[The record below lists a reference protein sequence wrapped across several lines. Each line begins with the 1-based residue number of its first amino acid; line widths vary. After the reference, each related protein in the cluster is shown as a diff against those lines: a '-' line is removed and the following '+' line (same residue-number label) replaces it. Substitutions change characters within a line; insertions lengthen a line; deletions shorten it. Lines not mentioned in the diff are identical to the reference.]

1 MKIIMAENDK
11 ILSKYC
17 CQSSLMFRSDAII
30 SEITQSRL
38 STNIIH
44 QRQNELGHRLP
55 LGSYL
60 VLPVQRILRYHLL
73 LKVGVMLKLIYKWNK

>member
-1 MKIIMAENDK
+1 M
-11 ILSKYC
+11 LL
-17 CQSSLMFRSDAII
+17 LMFSSDAII
-30 SEITQSRL
+30 SEITQNPQT
-38 STNIIH
+38 TNIIN

-73 LKVGVMLKLIYKWNK
+73 LKVHVEIFLYMV

>member
-1 MKIIMAENDK
+1 
-11 ILSKYC
+11 
-17 CQSSLMFRSDAII
+17 MFSSDAII
-30 SEITQSRL
+30 SKITQSRL
-38 STNIIH
+38 TTNIIH

-73 LKVGVMLKLIYKWNK
+73 LEVLF

>member
-1 MKIIMAENDK
+1 MLSIVIIMF
-11 ILSKYC
+11 
-17 CQSSLMFRSDAII
+17 SSGAII

-73 LKVGVMLKLIYKWNK
+73 LKVDIILKLINKWCK